1 VLVFATE
8 GGLVKRTELKEFS
21 NPRAGGI
28 IAAGVKDGDRIL
40 DVLLSDSRAELLLL
54 TRDGRAIRFDER
66 EVSTM
71 GRTAQ
76 GVKGI
81 DLRGDDR
88 LVGIVPIRR
97 DARILAVTEQGW
109 GKRTPVGEFP
119 LQKRGGLGTLASPVS
134 TDAGP
139 VVAALEVVDG
149 DEVSLVTAGGV
160 VDRVEATAVPI
171 QGRRTRGSRLVKVA
185 KGDRVVEV
193 TRSLAVDRDG
203 DGGDPEP
210 GPGGG
215 PDGGPDGGSDA
226 GSPGQPG
233 EVLDSLA
240 GVQGGDDAEGEA
252 GAGPEVQV
260 AGGDASMPAGAA
272 APAAPAAAAEASE
285 ALPSRRPERSRPA
298 AGAPAEEEDQP
309 DLFGG

>member
-54 TRDGRAIRFDER
+54 TCDGRAIRFDER

-139 VVAALEVVDG
+139 VVAAMEVVDG

-210 GPGGG
+210 GLEGGSGGG
-215 PDGGPDGGSDA
+215 PDA
-226 GSPGQPG
+226 GSAGQPG
-233 EVLDSLA
+233 EVLDALA

-252 GAGPEVQV
+252 GAGPEVEV
-260 AGGDASMPAGAA
+260 AVGDASMPAEAA
-272 APAAPAAAAEASE
+272 TPPQAAAATEPSE
-285 ALPSRRPERSRPA
+285 ALPSRRPEQSRPA
-298 AGAPAEEEDQP
+298 AGAPDEEEDQP